1 MCNIS
6 ERYLNDLKF
15 LYERTID
22 VQLEIMEI
30 DNKLHDF
37 DNEISFHD
45 FDDFFSVQN
54 TSFENF
60 LLMAC
65 SSYYGSKL
73 LVTIKL
79 LRFIINQQIH
89 LMINITSFRINIIN
103 LAKKNNV

>member
-73 LVTIKL
+73 LDLEDSKRVYD
-79 LRFIINQQIH
+79 
-89 LMINITSFRINIIN
+89 SFLNFGDRR
-103 LAKKNNV
+103 